1 MFVLQVPDLFF
12 LSFFIFFHYHMNM
25 PKVSDP
31 GKEYFLKV
39 ASRKW
44 NFREAFT
51 HYEHTLKLP
60 SNTVCQI
67 MESDLNLIT
76 KSRKAFAE
84 PSNAILSDLQVR
96 WHTYQ
101 HHNYIDSF
109 IPFPFIVLIVLRKTD
124 GKPATFS
131 ATATITATFSDT
143 TTHRYRPY

>member
-1 MFVLQVPDLFF
+1 
-12 LSFFIFFHYHMNM
+12 MNT

-39 ASRKW
+39 VSRKW

-84 PSNAILSDLQVR
+84 PSNAIFFDLQVR

-101 HHNYIDSF
+101 QHNYIDSF
-109 IPFPFIVLIVLRKTD
+109 VLFPFIVLIVLRKTD
-124 GKPATFS
+124 RKPA
-131 ATATITATFSDT
+131 IFSDT